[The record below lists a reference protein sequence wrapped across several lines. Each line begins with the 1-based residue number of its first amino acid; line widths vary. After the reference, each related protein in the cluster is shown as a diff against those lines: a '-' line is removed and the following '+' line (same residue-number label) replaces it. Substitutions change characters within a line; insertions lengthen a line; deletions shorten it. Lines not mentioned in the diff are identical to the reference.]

1 MRGKSAY
8 SALAN
13 WLARQRPTMTGWA
26 SKTLPLQIAKV
37 RRCHA
42 CLQQCE
48 GSCGAL
54 GTLRCRCCWADGT
67 RAVRRFTPH
76 TAAPGGLAHMRL
88 RTDLRIT

>member
-48 GSCGAL
+48 GACGAL
-54 GTLRCRCCWADGT
+54 GTLSLSLLLGRRHGASHLT
-67 RAVRRFTPH
+67 QPRLAVLP
-76 TAAPGGLAHMRL
+76 
-88 RTDLRIT
+88 I